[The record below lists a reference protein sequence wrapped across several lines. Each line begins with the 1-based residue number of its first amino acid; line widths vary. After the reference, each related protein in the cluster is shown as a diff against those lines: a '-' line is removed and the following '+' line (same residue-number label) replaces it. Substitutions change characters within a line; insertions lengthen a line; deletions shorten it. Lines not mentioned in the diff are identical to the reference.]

1 VNDRTKV
8 SGDELRS
15 RIRGCLLAGAVGDA
29 LGAPIEFWPLTE
41 IRRTYG
47 ESGIDGYLPAYGRDG
62 GAITDDT
69 QMTLFTAEG
78 LIRALVR
85 FNERGICHPPSV
97 IRRAYF
103 RWLHTQGEPWPDPDW
118 PMDEGLGWLVSVP
131 ELNHRRAPGGTCLAA
146 LHDGGQGEIER
157 PVNDSK
163 GCGAVM
169 RVAPIGLGD
178 VTDPFRTGAEVAALT
193 HGHPSGY
200 LAAGFL
206 AELIA
211 RLRNGEELG
220 PSITATRTT
229 AQGYDG
235 HEELIE
241 AVDAAVRLADG
252 GRPTADALESLGAG
266 WVAEEALAI
275 ALCAALTAHDLRDGL
290 LVAVNHSGDSD
301 STGAITGNILGAAM
315 GVEAIP
321 EGLLD
326 GLELREVI
334 TEVADDLYEA
344 FWGGGVGDSRDDT
357 DTFDRWWKRYPG
369 F

>member
-1 VNDRTKV
+1 VDERTTGV
-8 SGDELRS
+8 SEVLRT

-41 IRRTYG
+41 IRRTWG
-47 ESGIDGYLPAYGRDG
+47 ASGVDGYLPAYGRDG

-85 FNERGICHPPSV
+85 SNERGVCHPPSV

-103 RWLHTQGEPWPDPDW
+103 RWLSTQGDPWPDPDW
-118 PMDEGLGWLVSVP
+118 PMDDGPGWLVSVP
-131 ELNHRRAPGGTCLAA
+131 ELNQRRAPGSTCLGA
-146 LHDGGQGEIER
+146 LRDGAHGEIGR
-157 PVNDSK
+157 RVNDSK
-163 GCGAVM
+163 GCGGVM

-178 VTDPFRTGAEVAALT
+178 VTDPFRLGAEVAALT

-211 RLRNGEELG
+211 RVRNGDDLADA
-220 PSITATRTT
+220 ITATRAT
-229 AQGYDG
+229 AQGYDD
-235 HEELIE
+235 HQELIA
-241 AVDAAVRLADG
+241 AVDAAVRLAAG
-252 GRPTADALESLGAG
+252 GRTSAEALESLGGG
-266 WVAEEALAI
+266 WVGEEALAI
-275 ALCAALTAHDLRDGL
+275 ALCAALTAKDLRDGL
-290 LVAVNHSGDSD
+290 LLAVNHSGDSD
-301 STGAITGNILGAAM
+301 STGAITGNILGAVM

-321 EGLLD
+321 EDLLD
-326 GLELREVI
+326 GLEIREVI

-344 FWGGGVGDSRDDT
+344 FWGSGVGDSRDGSDA
-357 DTFDRWWKRYPG
+357 FDRRWARYPG
-369 F
+369 Y

>member
-1 VNDRTKV
+1 MNQRPH
-8 SGDELRS
+8 GDDGLQS

-41 IRRTYG
+41 IRRTWG

-85 FNERGICHPPSV
+85 SNERGICHPPSV

-103 RWLHTQGEPWPDPDW
+103 RWLHTQGEPWPDPEW
-118 PMDEGLGWLVSVP
+118 PMDDGPGWLVSVP
-131 ELNHRRAPGGTCLAA
+131 ELNQRRTPGSTCIGA
-146 LHDGGQGEIER
+146 LRDGAHGEIGQ

-163 GCGAVM
+163 GCGGVM

-178 VTDPFRTGAEVAALT
+178 VTDPFRMGAEVAALT

-211 RLRNGEELG
+211 RLRKGHELDA
-220 PSITATRTT
+220 SITATR
-229 AQGYDG
+229 ASALAYDN
-235 HEELIE
+235 HQELIG
-241 AVDAAVRLADG
+241 AVDAAVRLAAG
-252 GRPTADALESLGAG
+252 GRPSAESLETLGGG
-266 WVAEEALAI
+266 WVGEEALAI
-275 ALCAALTAHDLRDGL
+275 ALCAALTAQDLADGL
-290 LVAVNHSGDSD
+290 LLAVNHSGDSD

-321 EGLLD
+321 HDLLD

-334 TEVADDLYEA
+334 TEVADDLHEA
-344 FWGGGVGDSRDDT
+344 FWGEGIGDSRDDAGN
-357 DTFDRWWKRYPG
+357 FERWWARYPG
-369 F
+369 H

>member
-1 VNDRTKV
+1 MSDQRSI

-15 RIRGCLLAGAVGDA
+15 RIRACLLAGAVGDA
-29 LGAPIEFWPLTE
+29 LGAPIEFSSLAE
-41 IRRTYG
+41 IRRAHG
-47 ESGIDGYLPAYGRDG
+47 ESGIEGYLPAYGRHG

-85 FNERGICHPPSV
+85 FSERGICHPPSV
-97 IRRAYF
+97 IRRSYF
-103 RWLHTQGEPWPDPDW
+103 RWLHTQGERWPDPDW
-118 PMDEGLGWLVSVP
+118 PLDDGPGWLVSVP
-131 ELNHRRAPGGTCLAA
+131 ELYHRRAPGGTCLAA
-146 LHDGGQGEIER
+146 LRDGGHGEIER

-169 RVAPIGLGD
+169 RVAPVGLAA
-178 VTDPFRTGAEVAALT
+178 VTDPFQTGAEVGAIT

-200 LAAGFL
+200 LAGGFL

-211 RLRNGEELG
+211 RLRTGEQLRLAISE
-220 PSITATRTT
+220 TRTI

-241 AVDAAVRLADG
+241 AVDAAVRLADR

-275 ALCAALTAHDLRDGL
+275 ALCAALTAHDLREGL
-290 LVAVNHSGDSD
+290 LLAVNHSGDSD
-301 STGAITGNILGAAM
+301 STGAIAGNILGAAM

-321 EGLLD
+321 DGLLD

-334 TEVADDLYEA
+334 TELADDLFEA
-344 FWGGGVGDSRDDT
+344 FWGGGVGSSFDT
-357 DTFDRWWKRYPG
+357 TGTFERWWNRYPG

>member
-1 VNDRTKV
+1 MDERTTGV
-8 SGDELRS
+8 SDVLRT

-41 IRRTYG
+41 IRRIWG
-47 ESGIDGYLPAYGRDG
+47 ASGVDGYLPAYGRDG

-85 FNERGICHPPSV
+85 SNERGVCHPPSV

-103 RWLHTQGEPWPDPDW
+103 RWLSTQGEPWPDPDW
-118 PMDEGLGWLVSVP
+118 PMDDGPGWLVSVP
-131 ELNHRRAPGGTCLAA
+131 ELNQRRAPGSTCLGA
-146 LHDGGQGEIER
+146 LRDGAHGEIGR
-157 PVNDSK
+157 RVNDSK
-163 GCGAVM
+163 GCGGVM

-178 VTDPFRTGAEVAALT
+178 VTDPFRLGAEVAALT

-211 RLRNGEELG
+211 RVRNGDDLADA
-220 PSITATRTT
+220 ITATRAT
-229 AQGYDG
+229 AQGYDD
-235 HEELIE
+235 HQELIA
-241 AVDAAVRLADG
+241 AVDAAVRLAAG
-252 GRPTADALESLGAG
+252 GRTSAGALESLGGG
-266 WVAEEALAI
+266 WVGEEALAI
-275 ALCAALTAHDLRDGL
+275 ALCAALTAKDLRDGL
-290 LVAVNHSGDSD
+290 LLAVNHSGDSD
-301 STGAITGNILGAAM
+301 STGAITGNILGAVM

-321 EGLLD
+321 EDLLD
-326 GLELREVI
+326 GLEIREVI

-344 FWGGGVGDSRDDT
+344 FWGSGVGDSRDGSDA
-357 DTFDRWWKRYPG
+357 FDRRWARYPG
-369 F
+369 Y